1 MKKTLKELLSKNVGR
16 KQPVVFAFGRLNPP
30 TQGHQKLI
38 DRVITMAKRVKGLP
52 VLYVSAS
59 QDKKKNPLKVKQKLD
74 YLKKVYPRGIKLLPA
89 TNKERTFMEILKNN
103 FDKKYTDVY
112 MIAGSD
118 RVAEFKRLISKYNG
132 KDYNFDTV
140 NVVSAGERDPD
151 AEGVSGISASKMR
164 EFATKNDY
172 KNFRS
177 NLMTGTKEKDAM
189 KLFKDLKNQMGVRE
203 DMLAPSDN
211 EEQKII
217 RENYHNNE
225 IFNLNEYVENLKDGT
240 VGKIIK
246 RGPNYVQYE
255 MEDGGVKR
263 AWLDDIVPAETID
276 EEVINENVDQ
286 KKLVLQK
293 NSDRLVSF
301 KTFDEEINAASNQQ
315 DVNTDDEDKARTDNE
330 KKDKKSKQRVKTPGQ
345 PETYDSYVDT
355 HISDD
360 QKSNT
365 RKFSQVT
372 PGQERDYEKLVA
384 DRALAK
390 FEGVDR
396 VAQDPDIKKKSGTQ
410 PKKYYSGLKKSTKS
424 ARDAHFKKGAK
435 MDDDNPAAYKPAPG
449 DSKGKTRP
457 SKHTQKFKKM
467 FGEVDEDL
475 SANDIRDWALLPETI
490 EMFKDKYQTDWKI
503 ELDNTVAE
511 MLEDISIDE
520 TATAAIKKKAEKSG
534 MPAGILRKVY
544 NRGVA
549 AWRTGHRPGTTPQQW
564 GLARVN
570 SFVTK
575 SSGTW
580 GKADKDLAARV
591 RGK

>member
-1 MKKTLKELLSKNVGR
+1 MTKTKQELITRRKIKSQNRKLKHLVN
-16 KQPVVFAFGRLNPP
+16 
-30 TQGHQKLI
+30 QKLMTVMLI
-38 DRVITMAKRVKGLP
+38 HILVMTRKVILESLVKLH
-52 VLYVSAS
+52 
-59 QDKKKNPLKVKQKLD
+59 QDKKEITKNLWQTERLQSLKVLIELHKIQ
-74 YLKKVYPRGIKLLPA
+74 
-89 TNKERTFMEILKNN
+89 
-103 FDKKYTDVY
+103 
-112 MIAGSD
+112 
-118 RVAEFKRLISKYNG
+118 ISK
-132 KDYNFDTV
+132 
-140 NVVSAGERDPD
+140 R
-151 AEGVSGISASKMR
+151 
-164 EFATKNDY
+164 
-172 KNFRS
+172 
-177 NLMTGTKEKDAM
+177 NLA
-189 KLFKDLKNQMGVRE
+189 R
-203 DMLAPSDN
+203 
-211 EEQKII
+211 
-217 RENYHNNE
+217 
-225 IFNLNEYVENLKDGT
+225 NL
-240 VGKIIK
+240 
-246 RGPNYVQYE
+246 
-255 MEDGGVKR
+255 
-263 AWLDDIVPAETID
+263 
-276 EEVINENVDQ
+276 
-286 KKLVLQK
+286 
-293 NSDRLVSF
+293 
-301 KTFDEEINAASNQQ
+301 
-315 DVNTDDEDKARTDNE
+315 
-330 KKDKKSKQRVKTPGQ
+330 
-345 PETYDSYVDT
+345 
-355 HISDD
+355 
-360 QKSNT
+360 
-365 RKFSQVT
+365 
-372 PGQERDYEKLVA
+372 
-384 DRALAK
+384 
-390 FEGVDR
+390 
-396 VAQDPDIKKKSGTQ
+396 
-410 PKKYYSGLKKSTKS
+410 KKYYSGLKKSTKS